1 MLLITGGAGFLGSNL
16 AATLERDSRDKIVIC
31 DYINIQKEK
40 NLKKR
45 NSRKI
50 VHPKNLLHFLNKHK
64 KEIDTILHL
73 GAISSTTE
81 ENINLV
87 AENNIN
93 LPIKIWDWCGKN
105 NKRLI
110 YASSAA
116 TYGNGSKGFDD
127 DNSLRKISA
136 LVPLNLYGL
145 SKHIFDLLVVSYL
158 SKKNPKPRQWVG
170 LKFFNVYGPNEYH
183 KGSMKSVIA
192 QIFPKAKIGKSIKLF
207 KSHHPKYKHGFQ
219 KRDFIWV
226 EDCVNIIIWF
236 LNNKNI
242 NGIFNV
248 GTGKA
253 RTFIDLVKNIF
264 KNMDS
269 KSQIKYIDTPKNI
282 RKNYQYFTEAK
293 VNKLRKA
300 GYRKKFTT
308 LEKGISLY
316 IKDYLNSSNPFR

>member
-64 KEIDTILHL
+64 KEIDAILHL
-73 GAISSTTE
+73 GAITSSTE

-87 AENNIN
+87 ADNNIN

-127 DNSLRKISA
+127 DNSLKKISA

-158 SKKNPKPRQWVG
+158 S
-170 LKFFNVYGPNEYH
+170 
-183 KGSMKSVIA
+183 
-192 QIFPKAKIGKSIKLF
+192 
-207 KSHHPKYKHGFQ
+207 
-219 KRDFIWV
+219 
-226 EDCVNIIIWF
+226 
-236 LNNKNI
+236 
-242 NGIFNV
+242 
-248 GTGKA
+248 
-253 RTFIDLVKNIF
+253 
-264 KNMDS
+264 
-269 KSQIKYIDTPKNI
+269 
-282 RKNYQYFTEAK
+282 
-293 VNKLRKA
+293 
-300 GYRKKFTT
+300 
-308 LEKGISLY
+308 
-316 IKDYLNSSNPFR
+316 